1 MNKLKKGCS
10 FNGPVISE
18 AGGDGSS
25 VEGKSGVREDG
36 RIPGHVR
43 VPGMAAECGDLAS
56 HRQGLRASHGEGR
69 SIQGGNMLHGE
80 CGPSWKASSA
90 PGYGAVGVY
99 RGGSF
104 HRLMSGR
111 RIPDILQKGWGFTG
125 TESAPTF

>member
-1 MNKLKKGCS
+1 M
-10 FNGPVISE
+10 
-18 AGGDGSS
+18 
-25 VEGKSGVREDG
+25 REDG
-36 RIPGHVR
+36 RIPGHIR

-56 HRQGLRASHGEGR
+56 HRQGSKASHGEGR
-69 SIQGGNMLHGE
+69 SIQGGNRLHGV

-111 RIPDILQKGWGFTG
+111 SIQLFCRNGGDFQELGQHLLFDLYGQP
-125 TESAPTF
+125 